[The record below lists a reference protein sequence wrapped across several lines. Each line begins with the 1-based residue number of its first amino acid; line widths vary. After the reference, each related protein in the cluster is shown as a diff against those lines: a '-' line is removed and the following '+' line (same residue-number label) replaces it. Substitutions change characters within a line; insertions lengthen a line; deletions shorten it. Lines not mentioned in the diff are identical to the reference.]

1 VTGTEAEGRAAR
13 VQVVPVVVV
22 EGDAEVALVFVAVA
36 VRVADQRGL
45 PVVVDEGVGDG
56 YVVGGVGELVVLV
69 HNIWIGIRGCIHQ
82 RGHRSS
88 PCRGHGQKRRRS
100 GRSRRWW
107 IFLFH

>member
-1 VTGTEAEGRAAR
+1 MAGAEAEGRAAR
-13 VQVVPVVVV
+13 VQVVPIVVG
-22 EGDAEVALVFVAVA
+22 ESDAKVALVFIAVA

-45 PVVVDEGVGDG
+45 PMVVNEGVGNG

-100 GRSRRWW
+100 GRSKRW
-107 IFLFH
+107 